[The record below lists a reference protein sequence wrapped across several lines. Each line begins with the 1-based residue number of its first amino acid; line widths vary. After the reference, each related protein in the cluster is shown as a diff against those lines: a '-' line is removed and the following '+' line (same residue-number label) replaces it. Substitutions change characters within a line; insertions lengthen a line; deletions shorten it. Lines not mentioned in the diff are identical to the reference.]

1 MASKA
6 TQATPKKRHRW
17 TDDEL
22 IAGLKS
28 AGGMVHLA
36 ARQLGCAPSVIYRR
50 LKQSARLR
58 EVLDD
63 QREEFLDI
71 AEASLKRKVIEGD
84 GWAVC
89 FTLKTLGKAR
99 GYVERREV
107 TGADGERLIPRD
119 TLTGAME
126 RAQKL
131 AEKRRKAR
139 DGSSG

>member
-1 MASKA
+1 M
-6 TQATPKKRHRW
+6 
-17 TDDEL
+17 
-22 IAGLKS
+22 
-28 AGGMVHLA
+28 
-36 ARQLGCAPSVIYRR
+36 IYRR

-99 GYVERREV
+99 GYVERLQRETDRTPV
-107 TGADGERLIPRD
+107 ALDHLP
-119 TLTGAME
+119 L
-126 RAQKL
+126 
-131 AEKRRKAR
+131 
-139 DGSSG
+139 

>member
-1 MASKA
+1 MPTKA

-36 ARQLGCAPSVIYRR
+36 ARQLGCAPTVIYRR
-50 LKQSARLR
+50 LKRSERLR
-58 EVLDD
+58 EVLED

-71 AEASLKRKVIEGD
+71 AEASLKRKVIDGE

-89 FTLKTLGKAR
+89 FTLKTLGKSR
-99 GYVERREV
+99 GYVERKEL
-107 TGADGERLIPRD
+107 TGANGERLVPREA
-119 TLTGAME
+119 LEGAMN
-126 RAQKL
+126 RAKRL
-131 AEKRRKAR
+131 AEKRRRREDAG
-139 DGSSG
+139 DE